1 MLLSR
6 SDDAA
11 ATSSDE
17 EKAHQCLS
25 VRVKNDVAGEASSSS
40 TPARLEIL
48 MRRHEHGILVED
60 HYPFYRIFSIE
71 EMFLVDTWQEM
82 DDAQSIVAMVNNHKE
97 EKEECDDDEG
107 RCGLILYQNI
117 QVASYPSMCI
127 VHYLFVM
134 ESYRRHGVGSA
145 LLEALPTKHLAVL
158 GIDAEHFPFWT
169 QNGFEITTLGASQAE
184 SIYCAFKG
192 TETIDLFCSVQ
203 A

>member
-1 MLLSR
+1 MLLSCH
-6 SDDAA
+6 DDAA
-11 ATSSDE
+11 ASSG
-17 EKAHQCLS
+17 EKQKECLP
-25 VRVKNDVAGEASSSS
+25 VRVKNDVVGKASSSS
-40 TPARLEIL
+40 SSSPRLEIL

-60 HYPFYRIFSIE
+60 HYPFYRIFTVE
-71 EMFLVDTWQEM
+71 EMLLVDTWQELG
-82 DDAQSIVAMVNNHKE
+82 DAQSIVAMVNNHKE
-97 EKEECDDDEG
+97 EEHDDAEG
-107 RCGLILYQNI
+107 CGLILYQNI
-117 QVASYPSMCI
+117 QIASYPPMCI

-145 LLEALPTKHLAVL
+145 LLEALPTKHVAVL

-169 QNGFEITTLGASQAE
+169 QNDFEITTLGASQAE